1 MGNSAGR
8 IDNHGFGIG
17 KYDVDKQ
24 DPESAQVMAGCK
36 MTIFSEA
43 GFKGEHTT
51 INGPSMLSSEDV
63 RWEDVDLQAVGWTQP
78 VRSLKVECHPDSAAA
93 KRKDKFQATL
103 LKIFATGVALLV
115 GGIVLAVFVII
126 FVFKLLFN
134 KRSTQQNLKGDAAA
148 SQAK

>member
-24 DPESAQVMAGCK
+24 DPKNAQVIAGCK

-63 RWEDVDLQAVGWTQP
+63 RWEDVDLKAIGWTQP
-78 VRSLKVECHPDSAAA
+78 VRSLKIECHPDSAVA
-93 KRKDKFQATL
+93 KRKSKFQAEVITIL
-103 LKIFATGVALLV
+103 ATGVAIVL
-115 GGIVLAVFVII
+115 GAIVLAVFVII
-126 FVFKLLFN
+126 LLLKLLD
-134 KRSTQQNLKGDAAA
+134 KRSTEKNPKGHDAAP
-148 SQAK
+148 QAK